1 MSTVDTLRVRVST
14 KTREAQDI
22 CTFELVPVDGEVLPA
37 FTAGSHIDVHIGE
50 GLTRQYSLCNAPHET
65 HRYVIGVLRD
75 AASRGGSVAMHDGV
89 NVGDLLT
96 ISAPKNHFELAGDAQ
111 QSVLLAGGIGITP
124 LLCMAERLA
133 AQGASFEMH
142 YCSRSRERTAFV
154 QRIQDSPFRAQV
166 QFHFDDGAAEQTI
179 DFKSFLAARGSET
192 HLYVC
197 GPKGFMDAVLE
208 SARAAGWLEAQLHY
222 EFFAAEV
229 QILET
234 DGSFEVQVS
243 GSDKV
248 VVVAK
253 DQTVVQAL
261 VAAGFDVP
269 TACEQG
275 VCGTCLTRVI
285 SGLPDHR
292 DQYLTPAE
300 HAANDQFLPCCSRA
314 LSARLVIAL

>member
-1 MSTVDTLRVRVST
+1 MSTADTLRVRVAA

-22 CTFELVPVDGEVLPA
+22 CTFELVPVVGDVLPA
-37 FTAGSHIDVHIGE
+37 FTAGSHIDVHIRE
-50 GLTRQYSLCNAPHET
+50 GLTRQYSLCNAPNET

-96 ISAPKNHFELAGDAQ
+96 ISSPKNHFELIQDAR
-111 QSVLLAGGIGITP
+111 QSILLAGGIGVTP
-124 LLCMAERLA
+124 LLCMAEKLS

-142 YCSRSRERTAFV
+142 YCSRSRARTAFV
-154 QRIQDSPFRAQV
+154 ERIQSSPFQGHV
-166 QFHFDDGAAEQTI
+166 QFHFDDGAAEQKI
-179 DFKSFLAARGSET
+179 DFKTVLATRDSGK

-197 GPKGFMDAVLE
+197 GPKGFMDVVLDF
-208 SARAAGWLEAQLHY
+208 ARTTGWPEAQLHY

-229 QILET
+229 QCLET

-243 GSDKV
+243 GSEKI

-275 VCGTCLTRVI
+275 VCGTCLTRVV
-285 SGLPDHR
+285 SGIPDHR

-314 LSARLVIAL
+314 QSARLVIAL

>member
-1 MSTVDTLRVRVST
+1 
-14 KTREAQDI
+14 
-22 CTFELVPVDGEVLPA
+22 
-37 FTAGSHIDVHIGE
+37 
-50 GLTRQYSLCNAPHET
+50 
-65 HRYVIGVLRD
+65 
-75 AASRGGSVAMHDGV
+75 
-89 NVGDLLT
+89 
-96 ISAPKNHFELAGDAQ
+96 
-111 QSVLLAGGIGITP
+111 
-124 LLCMAERLA
+124 
-133 AQGASFEMH
+133 
-142 YCSRSRERTAFV
+142 
-154 QRIQDSPFRAQV
+154 
-166 QFHFDDGAAEQTI
+166 
-179 DFKSFLAARGSET
+179 
-192 HLYVC
+192 
-197 GPKGFMDAVLE
+197 VLE
-208 SARAAGWLEAQLHY
+208 SARAADWLEAQLHY